1 MPKTSTERV
10 RLLRERKASSGLTEV
25 RGVFAPKEFHASVK
39 GISVGLMSSVNRSAK
54 VIGLLLMESDGSSSI
69 DLAASRRISIDE
81 VIAFLESV
89 PDSVRATIAQL
100 EHDSH

>member
-25 RGVFAPKEFHASVK
+25 RGVFAPKEFHSSVK
-39 GISVGLMSSVNRSAK
+39 GAATGLMSSANRSAK
-54 VIGLLLMESDGSSSI
+54 VVGLLLMESDGSPSI

-100 EHDSH
+100 ERDSR

>member
-1 MPKTSTERV
+1 
-10 RLLRERKASSGLTEV
+10 
-25 RGVFAPKEFHASVK
+25 
-39 GISVGLMSSVNRSAK
+39 
-54 VIGLLLMESDGSSSI
+54 VIGLLLMESDGTPSI

-89 PDSVRATIAQL
+89 PASVRATIAQL